1 MGRLSYSF
9 SWLVPALQQAF
20 QQECVSEWEL
30 ARHNPEEANGF
41 STGSHGA
48 KGCHS
53 WCFSRDPA
61 ASWEFKK
68 TAESLGRDC
77 EICVLTLSFSHICS
91 VSNLISQM
99 IASLSLSLFVCLSIC
114 LSCHP
119 FVRPS
124 IHRSARLPTYR
135 PTYLPTRSIRSST
148 YLPIYVSIF
157 CISYIQYLITNF
169 TFQSTWCMYMY
180 IHIILSIS
188 IHITHTHMYIY
199 IHTNSIYIHYNK

>member
-77 EICVLTLSFSHICS
+77 EICVLTLSFSRICS

-124 IHRSARLPTYR
+124 IHRSARLPTDL
-135 PTYLPTRSIRSST
+135 PTYLLAPSVH
-148 YLPIYVSIF
+148 LPIYPSTYQYF
-157 CISYIQYLITNF
+157 AYLTSNIS
-169 TFQSTWCMYMY
+169 
-180 IHIILSIS
+180 
-188 IHITHTHMYIY
+188 
-199 IHTNSIYIHYNK
+199 

>member
-61 ASWEFKK
+61 VSWEFKK

-77 EICVLTLSFSHICS
+77 EICVLTLSFSRICS

-188 IHITHTHMYIY
+188 IHITHTYVYIY
-199 IHTNSIYIHYNK
+199 IQIVYIYTL

>member
-61 ASWEFKK
+61 VSWEFKK

-77 EICVLTLSFSHICS
+77 EICVLTLSFSRICS

-99 IASLSLSLFVCLSIC
+99 IASLSLSLCLFVFRFACLAIH
-114 LSCHP
+114 LFVHP
-119 FVRPS
+119 YIDLLVYLPTD
-124 IHRSARLPTYR
+124 LPTYLLA
-135 PTYLPTRSIRSST
+135 PSVH
-148 YLPIYVSIF
+148 LPIYPSTYQYF
-157 CISYIQYLITNF
+157 AYLTSNIS
-169 TFQSTWCMYMY
+169 
-180 IHIILSIS
+180 
-188 IHITHTHMYIY
+188 
-199 IHTNSIYIHYNK
+199 